1 MSHSYVCG
9 KMVDGRD
16 QIIWNPVSCC
26 YILTSHRLSK
36 ELACC
41 AFFIAK
47 FHIALCLYLYLACWH
62 ILGGILL
69 LFSLYG
75 FHSVVCLRLFASI
88 MSHFNTL
95 FVLINQTEKLFNCL
109 SFYLVVEGVA
119 LDCSECK
126 WTYSSTYK
134 VLQSKTLPSPA
145 VLANNLYIVVCLQLR
160 F

>member
-1 MSHSYVCG
+1 ML
-9 KMVDGRD
+9 DGRD
-16 QIIWNPVSCC
+16 QIIWTPVSCC

-47 FHIALCLYLYLACWH
+47 FHIALCLYLYIACWDTFWV
-62 ILGGILL
+62 GFYS
-69 LFSLYG
+69 FSHCMA
-75 FHSVVCLRLFASI
+75 FIVVCLRLFVSI

-119 LDCSECK
+119 LDSSECK

-145 VLANNLYIVVCLQLR
+145 VLANNLYIVVCLQLG

>member
-47 FHIALCLYLYLACWH
+47 FHIALCLYLYLACWD
-62 ILGGILL
+62 
-69 LFSLYG
+69 G
-75 FHSVVCLRLFASI
+75 FHSVVCLRLFVSI
-88 MSHFNTL
+88 MSHFDTL
-95 FVLINQTEKLFNCL
+95 FVHINQTEKLFNCL
-109 SFYLVVEGVA
+109 SFYLVVEDVA

-126 WTYSSTYK
+126 WTYYSTFK
-134 VLQSKTLPSPA
+134 VLQSETLPSPA
-145 VLANNLYIVVCLQLR
+145 VLANNLYIVVCLQLG